1 MSSIR
6 HYSDSEE
13 EEEEE
18 VEDQNWD
25 DWEAEEDDATEEQ
38 GLNPQ
43 LLCLFCD
50 SFYNSCSSLFK
61 HCASAHSF
69 DFHEIKKANKLDFY
83 KCFKLI
89 NYIRTQ
95 VDSLTN
101 PMNKWNNGTCVFS
114 RCICMCCTVAA
125 DKCWDWGKICCSDK
139 ELKNHLLE
147 ADNFEESIIPWDDD
161 RYLNPFLQDDALLYR
176 FDEDGDFEDE
186 DDAMSFDSK
195 ELAMH
200 LSQFE
205 RLKIDEED
213 ISSKYTSEHKS
224 SCENGEK
231 EVKFSFDKGTNTANP
246 SESLVNGVS
255 DIADGPSAIETTGN
269 RKGTVSCLKIAA
281 DEIKNR
287 NKNYFGAYSSFGI
300 HRDMISDK
308 VRTDAYRQALLENP
322 SLLKSA
328 VVMDV
333 GCGTGILSLFAAQ
346 AGASRVFAVEASEK
360 MAAVATQIAK
370 DNNLLRNG
378 SSGEGSQ
385 HNGVIEVVQ
394 GMIEELENADRIQPH
409 SVDVL
414 VSEWMGYCLLY
425 ESMLSSVL
433 FARDRWLKP
442 GGAVLPDTATMFVAG
457 FGRGGASISFW
468 ENVYGFNMSC
478 IGREVDD
485 NAAGIP
491 IVDVIDSCN
500 IVTTTEVLQ
509 VKTCLLITSF
519 QYVELINNY
528 LRPRTMTRLLKLK
541 LFRWIYQGELVC
553 NTTKFET
560 FHLNHLS
567 FKIQLV
573 PMPSTSF
580 DLATMQPKQME
591 FTADLELEPKFDAPL
606 HHPSGSKSTTN
617 WCHGLV
623 LWFETGFTERF
634 CKEKPVNLSTS
645 PYGPSTH
652 WSQTIL
658 TFREP
663 IAIASNVNSE
673 KLALVGTNDC
683 PAVRIQLRVSIVRA
697 LQHRSIDISLE
708 LTGIG
713 HDGRKQ
719 RIKHNYCHKLTLNLI
734 KENGVSEI

>member
-50 SFYNSCSSLFK
+50 SCYNSCSSLFK

-95 VDSLTN
+95 V
-101 PMNKWNNGTCVFS
+101 
-114 RCICMCCTVAA
+114 AA
-125 DKCWDWGKICCSDK
+125 DKRWDWGKICCSDK

-147 ADNFEESIIPWDDD
+147 ADKFEESIIPWDDD
-161 RYLNPFLQDDALLYR
+161 RYLNPFLQDDALLHR

-213 ISSKYTSEHKS
+213 ISSKYASEHKS
-224 SCENGEK
+224 PCENGEK
-231 EVKFSFDKGTNTANP
+231 EVKFSFDKGANTANP

-255 DIADGPSAIETTGN
+255 DIADGPSAIENTGN

-360 MAAVATQIAK
+360 MAAIATQIAK
-370 DNNLLRNG
+370 DNNLLHNG

-509 VKTCLLITSF
+509 
-519 QYVELINNY
+519 
-528 LRPRTMTRLLKLK
+528 
-541 LFRWIYQGELVC
+541 
-553 NTTKFET
+553 
-560 FHLNHLS
+560 
-567 FKIQLV
+567 
-573 PMPSTSF
+573 SF

-591 FTADLELEPKFDAPL
+591 FTADVELGPKFDAPL

-623 LWFETGFTERF
+623 LWFETGFTKRF

-663 IAIASNVNSE
+663 IAMASNVNSE
-673 KLALVGTNDC
+673 KLTLVGTNDC
-683 PAVRIQLRVSIVRA
+683 PAVRIQSRISIVRA

-713 HDGRKQ
+713 RDGRKRNWPVQ
-719 RIKHNYCHKLTLNLI
+719 IFNLN
-734 KENGVSEI
+734 